1 MSAECTAESLVF
13 QAAAGREVVARFD
26 GGTLTSDGG
35 ALLLREVEQ
44 VTGIVRQFAACF
56 TDHRDARRVEHPVAT
71 LVAQRVY
78 ALALGYEDLNDHDAL
93 RADPLLAVVAGS
105 PDPVG
110 QQRRRSRDAGKALAG
125 KSTLNRLELTAATP
139 AADER
144 YKKITVDHAAVDRLF
159 VDLFVQAHAT
169 PPAEI
174 TLDLDATDDPVHGQQ
189 EGRFFQGFYGHY
201 CYLPLYI
208 FAGEHL
214 LCARLRGADRDASAG
229 ATDELARII
238 PQLRAAW
245 PEVRLTVRADSGF
258 CRDELLTWCEAHAVD
273 YVIGLQRNSRLVA
286 AVDDALAEVTA
297 ACAQSG
303 APERAFCDLTYRTQ
317 RGWSRERRVVAKAEA
332 LPGLDGPQ
340 ANPRFVVTSLPAE
353 VLDAQPLY
361 EILYCARGDMENR
374 IKEQQLMLFADRTS
388 AATLRANQLRLTFS
402 SVAYTLLA
410 ALRRLGL
417 AGTRLATAQC
427 QTIRLTLLKLGA
439 RLRVTVRKVWVAFA
453 TGCPH
458 APLFAADDDA
468 HPPLTRPS
476 AARGL
481 GRAPRPHGAPPP
493 SPSPSASAVRAP
505 PAPSRPPHHPGKRA
519 DDPLHPT
526 PSAHRPIRHR
536 QNSAVVR
543 NAG

>member
-56 TDHRDARRVEHPVAT
+56 TEHRDARRVEHPVAT

-159 VDLFVQAHAT
+159 VDLFVQAYVT

-229 ATDELARII
+229 ATEELARIVT
-238 PQLRAAW
+238 QLRTAW
-245 PEVRLTVRADSGF
+245 PSVRITVRADSGF

-286 AVDDALAEVTA
+286 AVADALAEGTA

-303 APERAFCDLTYRTQ
+303 APERAFRDVTYRTH

-427 QTIRLTLLKLGA
+427 QTIRLTLLQLGA

-458 APLFAADDDA
+458 APLFATVHAN
-468 HPPLTRPS
+468 LR
-476 AARGL
+476 R
-481 GRAPRPHGAPPP
+481 R
-493 SPSPSASAVRAP
+493 
-505 PAPSRPPHHPGKRA
+505 
-519 DDPLHPT
+519 
-526 PSAHRPIRHR
+526 
-536 QNSAVVR
+536 
-543 NAG
+543 